1 MQTLRDAA
9 RRAICVN
16 DELSEAWRNL
26 PYADAPN
33 VASRDDV
40 PLLCELIKY
49 RILPAN
55 AFGLLVRLDLE
66 AAVEMLLRRYI
77 GESVDPD
84 RKFGGFQY
92 ELTCM
97 LIDLVEVRGQ
107 SQLRS
112 LLTHPEF
119 NSQLFADDRLLTSI
133 SEAMDIDTDQA
144 RVWLESQGITYPE
157 RS

>member
-9 RRAICVN
+9 RRAIGVN

-26 PYADAPN
+26 PDADAPK

-40 PLLCELIKY
+40 PLLCELIKL

-66 AAVEMLLRRYI
+66 AAVEMLLRRYV
-77 GESVDPD
+77 GEGVDPD
-84 RKFGGFQY
+84 RKYGGFEY
-92 ELTCM
+92 ELSCM
-97 LIDLVEVRGQ
+97 LRDLVEVRGP
-107 SQLRS
+107 SQLRK

-119 NSQLFADDRLLTSI
+119 NSRLFADDRLLTSI
-133 SEAMDIDTDQA
+133 SEALDINTDQ
-144 RVWLESQGITYPE
+144 VHGWLESQEITRPK
-157 RS
+157 RF